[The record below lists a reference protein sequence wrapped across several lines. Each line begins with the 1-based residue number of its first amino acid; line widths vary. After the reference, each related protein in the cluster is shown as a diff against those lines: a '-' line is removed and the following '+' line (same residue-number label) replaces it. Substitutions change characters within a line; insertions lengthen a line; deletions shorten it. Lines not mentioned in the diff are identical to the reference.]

1 MTNSVEEFEKK
12 RYIFVPNAVDLK
24 LINFITQYV
33 LFDEMQEFSPES
45 IDGMVPGA
53 HGNYA
58 DPAMETLLL
67 TLQPL
72 IEEKTGLT
80 LFPTYSYY
88 RVYSNGDK
96 LDSHIDRNSCEISAT
111 VCFNFSYE
119 KSEYRWPIYIDGTP
133 IYMNPGDIAIY
144 RGMELDHWREPF
156 VYPEKAWHVQAF
168 IHYVDVNGP
177 NAKFKFDGRE
187 TVGMLK
193 QDMKPSQIKKS
204 YIQYVGNQ

>member
-12 RYIFVPNAVDLK
+12 RYIFVPNAIDLK
-24 LINFITQYV
+24 LVNFITQYA

-45 IDGMVPGA
+45 SSAQVPGA
-53 HGNYA
+53 HSKYA

-80 LFPTYSYY
+80 LFPTYSYH
-88 RVYSNGDK
+88 RVYRNGDK
-96 LDSHIDRNSCEISAT
+96 LDRHTDRNSCEISAT

-144 RGMELDHWREPF
+144 HGMELNHWREPF
-156 VYPEKAWHVQAF
+156 VYPEEAWHVQAF
-168 IHYVDVNGP
+168 IHYVDVNGS
-177 NAKFKFDGRE
+177 NVKFKFDERE

-193 QDMKPSQIKKS
+193 QNMKPSQIKKS
-204 YIQYVGNQ
+204 YIQYVGN